1 MIILAKLTTNQA
13 WIVLAIGI
21 GLLVLGLLATFFFV
35 WFKRRKK
42 EEKDTFKTLTSK
54 QSFFRFWQY
63 YGIVIVMLVGYVG
76 SLVTLGIAIGKF
88 IG

>member
-35 WFKRRKK
+35 WFKRRRK
-42 EEKDTFKTLTSK
+42 
-54 QSFFRFWQY
+54 
-63 YGIVIVMLVGYVG
+63 GY
-76 SLVTLGIAIGKF
+76 I
-88 IG
+88 